1 MARGKIYP
9 HSLVV
14 ADKYSAGYCQVK
26 LDSTAVSIF
35 VYIYIGWNTIFVF
48 VNSTN
53 TSTNTV
59 LANVRCFYLYGQIYI
74 NEPKLN
80 HEYISFIHL
89 FWSMNVLAGT
99 WQVFGNPDCENLN
112 MVFFR

>member
-26 LDSTAVSIF
+26 LDST
-35 VYIYIGWNTIFVF
+35 VYMCICIGWNTVFVF

-74 NEPKLN
+74 ILMNLN
-80 HEYISFIHL
+80 WFMNMFPSFI
-89 FWSMNVLAGT
+89 FFDPWMCWLARDKFLGIQT
-99 WQVFGNPDCENLN
+99 VKT
-112 MVFFR
+112 